1 MLKAIIV
8 DDEQHCINRLDGLL
22 QEYGNDVNVLAR
34 CLSIKE
40 AKSEIERESPDILF
54 LDVQL
59 GNNTGFDLLSQL
71 SQIDFEVIFTTSY
84 DNYALKAFKFSALDY
99 LLKPID
105 KTDFIQSLQ
114 KLRQQNNLKEKI
126 LPNLVF

>member
-22 QEYGNDVNVLAR
+22 QDEGYDIEVMAR
-34 CLSIKE
+34 CKTIDE
-40 AKSEIERESPDILF
+40 AQRKITDSSPDIVF

-71 SQIDFEVIFTTSY
+71 DTFDFEVIFTTSF

-105 KTDFIQSLQ
+105 KIDLASA
-114 KLRQQNNLKEKI
+114 
-126 LPNLVF
+126 